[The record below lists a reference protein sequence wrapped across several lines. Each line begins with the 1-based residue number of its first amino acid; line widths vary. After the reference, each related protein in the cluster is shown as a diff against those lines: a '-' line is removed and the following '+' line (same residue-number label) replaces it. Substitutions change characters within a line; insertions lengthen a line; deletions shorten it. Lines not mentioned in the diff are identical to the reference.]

1 MPRLRRYVKF
11 PILDSC
17 ISQSLLFC
25 GLDIFRG
32 NFRLREH
39 ESLLHIL
46 PKRVEQVGVSNRAN
60 RTCLPAGV
68 SEGLWPPVAHV
79 PADVDLFGV
88 GGPGYD
94 LCRRLGMMGLVESDD
109 ILDIE
114 IQDMWELRKR
124 FA

>member
-1 MPRLRRYVKF
+1 M
-11 PILDSC
+11 
-17 ISQSLLFC
+17 LFC

-39 ESLLHIL
+39 ESLSHIL
-46 PKRVEQVGVSNRAN
+46 PKQVEQVGVSNRAN
-60 RTCLPAGV
+60 CTCLPAGV